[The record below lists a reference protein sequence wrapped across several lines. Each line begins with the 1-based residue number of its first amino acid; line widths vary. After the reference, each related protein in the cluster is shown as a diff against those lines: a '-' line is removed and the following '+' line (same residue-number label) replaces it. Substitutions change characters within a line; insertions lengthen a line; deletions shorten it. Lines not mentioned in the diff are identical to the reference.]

1 MIGYVE
7 ITPTLILKIPI
18 FSMLK
23 LVAIQQNKIQT
34 EDHYIINNE
43 LDDLLNKELVE
54 LFLKANDCLDDENF
68 LEAVEFYDLILK
80 IDPINISAL
89 IDKGVT
95 LQILGRIKLSIRSF
109 DKALELSPKNIDA
122 LINKGSALHLSEQY
136 FDAIVCYD
144 EALKIDP
151 KYSMALA
158 YKGLSLGEL
167 GNLTES
173 ISCFKKALSIDE
185 HCTLAQISKDTAQE
199 LLKSINSNS
208 KKL

>member
-1 MIGYVE
+1 
-7 ITPTLILKIPI
+7 
-18 FSMLK
+18 MLK
-23 LVAIQQNKIQT
+23 LLSIQQNKIQT

-43 LDDLLNKELVE
+43 LGHLLNKELVE
-54 LFLKANDCLDDENF
+54 LFLKANDCIDDENF
-68 LEAVEFYDLILK
+68 LEAIEFYNLILK
-80 IDPINISAL
+80 IDPKNISAL

>member
-1 MIGYVE
+1 MGYVG
-7 ITPTLILKIPI
+7 ITRTLIQKIPI
-18 FSMLK
+18 FCMLK
-23 LVAIQQNKIQT
+23 LLSIQQNKIQT
-34 EDHYIINNE
+34 EDHYIINNK
-43 LDDLLNKELVE
+43 LDDLLNKELDE
-54 LFLKANDCLDDENF
+54 LFLNANNCIDDENF
-68 LEAVEFYDLILK
+68 LEAIEFYDLILK
-80 IDPINISAL
+80 IEPKNISAL

-95 LQILGRIKLSIRSF
+95 LQILGRIKLSLRSF
-109 DKALELSPKNIDA
+109 NKALELSPKNIDA

-136 FDAIVCYD
+136 LDAIACYD
-144 EALKIDP
+144 EALEIDQKCP
-151 KYSMALA
+151 MALA

-199 LLKSINSNS
+199 LLKSVNLNS

>member
-1 MIGYVE
+1 
-7 ITPTLILKIPI
+7 
-18 FSMLK
+18 MLK
-23 LVAIQQNKIQT
+23 LLSVQQNEIQT

-54 LFLKANDCLDDENF
+54 LFLKANDCIDDENF
-68 LEAVEFYDLILK
+68 IEAVEFYDLILK
-80 IDPINISAL
+80 IDP
-89 IDKGVT
+89 
-95 LQILGRIKLSIRSF
+95 
-109 DKALELSPKNIDA
+109 
-122 LINKGSALHLSEQY
+122 
-136 FDAIVCYD
+136 
-144 EALKIDP
+144 

-158 YKGLSLGEL
+158 YNGLSLGEL

>member
-1 MIGYVE
+1 LIGYVE

-54 LFLKANDCLDDENF
+54 LFLKANDCIDDENF
-68 LEAVEFYDLILK
+68 SDAIEFYDLILK
-80 IDPINISAL
+80 IDPKSISAL

-109 DKALELSPKNIDA
+109 NKALQLSPKNIDA

-136 FDAIVCYD
+136 LDAIDCYD
-144 EALKIDP
+144 KALKIDQ
-151 KYSMALA
+151 KCSMALA

-173 ISCFKKALSIDE
+173 ISCFKRALSIDE

-199 LLKSINSNS
+199 LLKSINLNS